1 MYSNFSDELRD
12 FIEDYDIPCVELKEG
27 VPLEQMAEAYP
38 DSEIITYGTDEAM
51 GTIHI
56 AVFTGLFIK
65 DELAAYKELD
75 RINLDVILCK
85 VCTAEV
91 SRHGIRRREIIILAD
106 VFDYVDSFPDVMDV
120 SELIEQTYEEIR
132 PWLLNIS
139 VNGHDLCF
147 DMKQENL
154 EDE

>member
-1 MYSNFSDELRD
+1 MYTNFSEELLD
-12 FIEDYDIPCVELKEG
+12 FIEEYDIPCVEREEG
-27 VPLEQMAEAYP
+27 VPLGQMAEAYP

-75 RINLDVILCK
+75 RINLDVVLCK

-132 PWLLNIS
+132 PWLVDIS
-139 VNGHDLCF
+139 VNGH
-147 DMKQENL
+147 N
-154 EDE
+154 